1 MTQENKAKM
10 RVILNVVY
18 TLWVEMDDIRLIE
31 TGKFENLSDKE
42 KQSEIG
48 KIMKEELDNLL
59 DTYNDLSE
67 VLNDLYHYTSIR
79 TN

>member
-10 RVILNVVY
+10 RVILNVID
-18 TLWVEMDDIRLIE
+18 TLWVEMDDISYQE
-31 TGKFENLSDKE
+31 TEAFKELSDKE

-48 KIMKEELDNLL
+48 KEMKKELVHLL
-59 DTYNDLSE
+59 SIHEGLSK